1 MHLLRGALSKTRRRE
16 NTCTPGPR
24 SEAPFGTGGRAEQ
37 EQEEAGVPT
46 RSRPPQS
53 RPPHDAPEL
62 CPLSPRKPPAYKTVV
77 DLHDFQYRDHPV
89 LMQGSR
95 KEILAYSYKAA
106 SSFVVV
112 NC

>member
-1 MHLLRGALSKTRRRE
+1 MHLPRGALSKMRRRE
-16 NTCTPGPR
+16 NTCAPGPR

-77 DLHDFQYRDHPV
+77 DLHDFQSIILWV
-89 LMQGSR
+89 CGEKQGTR
-95 KEILAYSYKAA
+95 CNKAQP
-106 SSFVVV
+106 S
-112 NC
+112 C